1 MEPRE
6 ITENIIGAAMEVHR
20 ALGAGFLES
29 IYRNALARELSLR
42 GLSVEIE
49 REVVVTYK
57 DFVVGRHRLDLVVEG
72 AVIVELKAA
81 SAILAIHTAQALSYI
96 RATGIPLSLVVNFGE
111 SSLTW
116 KRLIKTRIESA

>member
-1 MEPRE
+1 METRE
-6 ITENIIGAAMEVHR
+6 ITENVIGAAMEVHR

-49 REVVVTYK
+49 REVLVTYK
-57 DFVVGRHRLDLVVEG
+57 DVLVGRHRLDLVVEG
-72 AVIVELKAA
+72 AVIVELKVA

-96 RATGIPLSLVVNFGE
+96 KATGIPLSLGGE
-111 SSLTW
+111 L
-116 KRLIKTRIESA
+116 RRIQPHLETIDQNPD